1 MGKSAS
7 IVISVVVMTAIF
19 AIIALPEIVDRLY
32 VTQASASGITGPL
45 DLAITNLSYVLPL
58 GIVALLGAV
67 LMISLRR

>member
-1 MGKSAS
+1 MTYSTTIG
-7 IVISVVVMTAIF
+7 ISVVVLTAVF
-19 AIIALPEIVDRLY
+19 AIIALPEITDRLY

-67 LMISLRR
+67 LMIGFRR

>member
-1 MGKSAS
+1 M
-7 IVISVVVMTAIF
+7 VMTAIF

-45 DLAITNLSYVLPL
+45 DLAITYLSYVLPL

>member
-7 IVISVVVMTAIF
+7 IGISVVVMTAIF

>member
-7 IVISVVVMTAIF
+7 IGISVVVMTAIF

-32 VTQASASGITGPL
+32 VTQASASGSTGPL

>member
-1 MGKSAS
+1 MGKSAR
-7 IVISVVVMTAIF
+7 IGISVVVMTAIF